1 MKTLGIFEVKNK
13 LSELCEDVS
22 SGGEALVVTR
32 HGKPIVRIVP
42 YLEPEPEQ
50 SVWGSVAECQAKYG
64 PLTDEFDL
72 PVRSLSSNRGDPL
85 A

>member
-22 SGGEALVVTR
+22 SGGDTLIVTR
-32 HGKPIVRIVP
+32 HGKPLVRIVP
-42 YLEPEPEQ
+42 YHTPDSRQ
-50 SVWGSVAECQAKYG
+50 SVWGTVAECQAKYG
-64 PLTDEFDL
+64 PITEELDL
-72 PVRSLSSNRGDPL
+72 PDRNVATNREDPL